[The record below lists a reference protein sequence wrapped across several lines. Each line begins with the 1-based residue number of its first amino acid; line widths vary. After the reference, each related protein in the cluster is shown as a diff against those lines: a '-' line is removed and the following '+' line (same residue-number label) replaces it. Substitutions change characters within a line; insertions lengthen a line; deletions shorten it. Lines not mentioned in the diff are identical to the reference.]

1 MSSETEPTWEMAPSS
16 LPWAQPML
24 PVTWPMAWLA
34 SAEMPEREPAPLP
47 RAPESWAARLVAL
60 ARVSER
66 VPSASVRLPETRVA
80 LPERSCRVERA
91 WATVTR
97 ASARVPWAPS
107 RPSARPARVPE
118 TSRRSVTTVSRVSSA
133 LVAAPPMASWS
144 FSVTV
149 LPATSRNWSV
159 ISLSRV
165 VEPVSVTLGATA
177 LAFSLT

>member
-1 MSSETEPTWEMAPSS
+1 M
-16 LPWAQPML
+16 
-24 PVTWPMAWLA
+24 
-34 SAEMPEREPAPLP
+34 
-47 RAPESWAARLVAL
+47 
-60 ARVSER
+60 
-66 VPSASVRLPETRVA
+66 A
-80 LPERSCRVERA
+80 LPERSCRVARA
-91 WATVTR
+91 WATVAR
-97 ASARVPWAPS
+97 ASARVLWAPS
-107 RPSARPARVPE
+107 RPSAKPARVPE

-144 FSVTV
+144 FSMTV